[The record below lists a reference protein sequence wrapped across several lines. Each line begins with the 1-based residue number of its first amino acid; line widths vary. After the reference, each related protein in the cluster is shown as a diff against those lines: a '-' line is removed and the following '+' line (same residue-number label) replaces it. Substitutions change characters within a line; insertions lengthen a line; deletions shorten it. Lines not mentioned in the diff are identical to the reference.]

1 MIPEPL
7 SVLLDGAEFRTALP
21 FGLGALAIG
30 AVAGAAWRRTG
41 RSGPAP
47 IGGLL
52 VAGAAAL
59 ALRVPV
65 SAPRV
70 DDPDLSAGLAA
81 GLALLAA
88 AGVAA
93 GAMRRPAVFTA
104 ALGAPGAWFVAY
116 QSGLVDTAWVRVA
129 VTLGA
134 LTGGSLAAVAE
145 QPPGRAGLGPP
156 LLALSALGV
165 YFTVPDTEEAM
176 VLLAAAGPVAVLGWP
191 LRIAALG
198 TGGAMAAAGL
208 LAWTVAAGGYG
219 RSSSIV
225 GGLGCLGLLVLEPVA
240 RRIAGAQLRAS
251 PQRGAPAVFVLSTHL
266 AVVYLASRV
275 VGVRRSVGE
284 ALALAGGLLVVG
296 GAVTTLVLRAAAGR
310 QPPAGPSAGTAAGA
324 PADRPKEA
332 ERRRRWPPV
341 DPGDRRLRRPPDGG

>member
-7 SVLLDGAEFRTALP
+7 SVLLDGAEFRAALP

-30 AVAGAAWRRTG
+30 AAAGVAWRRAG

-52 VAGAAAL
+52 VAAAAAL
-59 ALRVPV
+59 AIRVPV

-93 GAMRRPAVFTA
+93 DATGRPTVVAA
-104 ALGAPGAWFVAY
+104 ALAVPGAWFVAY
-116 QSGLVDTAWVRVA
+116 QSGLVDTAWVRAAVA
-129 VTLGA
+129 VGTLA
-134 LTGGSLAAVAE
+134 GGTLAAVAE

-176 VLLAAAGPVAVLGWP
+176 VLLAVAGPVAVLGWP

-240 RRIAGAQLRAS
+240 RRIAPAHPRAS
-251 PQRGAPAVFVLSTHL
+251 APRAAPAVFVLSVHL

-275 VGVRRSVGE
+275 VGVRRGVDE

-296 GAVTTLVLRAAAGR
+296 GAGTTLARRAAARG
-310 QPPAGPSAGTAAGA
+310 QAPGPGVRTAAGA
-324 PADRPKEA
+324 PADRPQETGRG
-332 ERRRRWPPV
+332 RRRPPAG
-341 DPGDRRLRRPPDGG
+341 PGDRRLRRPRDGG